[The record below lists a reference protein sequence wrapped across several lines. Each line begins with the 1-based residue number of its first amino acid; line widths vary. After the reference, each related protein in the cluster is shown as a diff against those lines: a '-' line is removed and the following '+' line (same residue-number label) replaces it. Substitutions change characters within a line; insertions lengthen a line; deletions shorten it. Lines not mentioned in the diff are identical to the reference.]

1 MSDILTKIKV
11 YRCRRK
17 HTLLRLEVV
26 YNLGEGAEK
35 PSRTVRSHIPCEVGP
50 QRNLKINAENKWK
63 RADLELREDAHST
76 IWREFELLVLAPR
89 VKTFYHALS

>member
-17 HTLLRLEVV
+17 HILLRLEVV

-50 QRNLKINAENKWK
+50 
-63 RADLELREDAHST
+63 
-76 IWREFELLVLAPR
+76 
-89 VKTFYHALS
+89 